1 MVVVIKLG
9 QPGVEEGF
17 TMEEHFNI
25 IEQPSPSSQGDFVSD
40 TVTLPKAR
48 VGASTNDQRFLLVFI
63 LGTYFGPDL
72 RDDVPRKSALQR
84 AVMGLPPYSADQLG
98 GSVFK
103 LSEIESIY
111 YFALRYP
118 LLEGCQT
125 HQFYDVHKTSDS
137 ILCKKIDSW
146 EVSGLSIILFLKLT
160 VLGMG
165 HGVSVEGNMS
175 VFAGC

>member
-1 MVVVIKLG
+1 VVGVIKLDP
-9 QPGVEEGF
+9 PGVEEGII
-17 TMEEHFNI
+17 MEEHFDI
-25 IEQPSPSSQGDFVSD
+25 IEQPSPPSQGDFVSD
-40 TVTLPKAR
+40 TVNLPKAR

-72 RDDVPRKSALQR
+72 RDEVPRKSALQH

-118 LLEGCQT
+118 T
-125 HQFYDVHKTSDS
+125 
-137 ILCKKIDSW
+137 
-146 EVSGLSIILFLKLT
+146 
-160 VLGMG
+160 
-165 HGVSVEGNMS
+165 
-175 VFAGC
+175 A